1 MSRLSRRTED
11 AAIFERLPRR
21 KEAGEKFKEG
31 EKSGPNVVTR
41 PPYTRHTD
49 LTLLSL
55 SALSRAPPFLY
66 CQTVARSHR
75 SSCLV

>member
-1 MSRLSRRTED
+1 MSRLPRRTED
-11 AAIFERLPRR
+11 AAIFERGLPRR
-21 KEAGEKFKEG
+21 KEAGEKFKEE

-41 PPYTRHTD
+41 PPYTRRTD

-66 CQTVARSHR
+66 CQTVARS
-75 SSCLV
+75 SCLV